1 MANGESYMNKK
12 GETEDFQFIYSED
25 SAGHLK
31 RISKDNLRNKI
42 GLSPEYLEMLNSK
55 VDGAFVEGGYLYLTS
70 NDQVVVGP
78 LGPFSGTGG
87 GSDNGAKLT
96 LTNTSGWLTKTI
108 SHGSECWITAN
119 WSSLED
125 DIATGN
131 GILKITVNNAVK
143 ATKDVKQGDISID
156 VGSYLAAGS
165 NTVKLSVSDVYG
177 NSRTINYG
185 ISAISL
191 SISSGFDDT
200 SAYNGAIA
208 YTYTPVGDVSKLVH
222 FIMDGLEIGTATVET
237 SGRQQTFNIPAQS
250 HGNHVFEVY
259 FEAEVDGTKVES
271 NKLYH
276 DLICITDDGT
286 DTIIASNFNV
296 SEIQQYAAV
305 SIPYSVYTPNA
316 LTSAV
321 KIYENDTMIQDIT
334 VDRTRQTLSYR
345 ADETGELVLKIVSG
359 GKTKTFNLT
368 VTESDISLDAET
380 NDLALYLNSYGRSN
394 NEANPGVWTFGDI
407 AAVFTNFNYQSDG
420 WKQDVNGATVLRV
433 SGDARLEIP
442 YQIFA
447 KDFRTTGKTIE
458 VLFAAREVIDYEA
471 VIMSCISGDRGFWIT
486 SKNAILKSEQSQIN
500 AQFKEEEIVRMSFV
514 IEKKSDNRLIQ
525 IYVNGIMSGCIQYPD
540 DDDFSQTSPVNISI
554 GSNDCTMDIYS
565 IRVYDNNLTR
575 YQILDNWIADIPDLD
590 DKIAAYTHNDI
601 YDAYGA
607 IVIDKLPKDLPYL
620 VLEASELPQF
630 KGDKKTCSGYYVD
643 PVNPSK
649 SFRFTNA
656 SIDVQGTSSQY
667 YYVKNYKIKFQG
679 GFILTD
685 GTTVAVYQMN
695 NNAVPTNVFT
705 MKADVASSEGANN
718 VVLAQL
724 YNELCPVDTPP
735 QEEDPRVRQTIDGH
749 PIVIFWDKGDG
760 AKFVGKYNFNNDKG
774 TEEVFGFSEGD
785 ESWEI
790 LQNGTDRVGFKSADF
805 SGDDWK
811 NDFEARYPEDN
822 VDVTNLSAL
831 SRWLVSTDPEQATYS
846 TLEEPVTYDE
856 VEYDIDTPEY
866 RLAKYKNEL
875 PEHAS
880 VDALVFYYVFTET
893 FLCIDQREKNA
904 FPTLFDA
911 LKLWMVLF
919 YDADSSLGTDNK
931 GNLAF
936 DFFLEDIDYTE
947 AGDPV
952 FNGQNSV
959 LWSNLRKTFYDKIQ
973 AEYTRLRT
981 ELRTDGSGQPL
992 LSYDVVD
999 AMFENHQDK
1008 WPEAVFNEDAY
1019 KKCLEPLIKA
1029 GDGLYLPMLQGKK
1042 EQHRKWWLYN
1052 RFRYLDSKYA
1062 TGTSMTNRITIRAHA
1077 KNNVF
1082 LTSFVNMY
1090 GHVYYNAEMVEHR
1103 MVPGVEYEF
1112 EWAAT
1117 GAEDAVIGI
1126 NDADMLTSLGDLSS
1140 LMVELI
1146 DVSKATHL
1154 THLKVGDASEGY
1166 VNNNLVSVTHGNNTL
1181 LRTVDYRNCQSLAM
1195 TVDMS
1200 GCTNIE
1206 EVYFDGTS
1214 ITGLSLP
1221 NGGILK
1227 VLHLP
1232 GTVTNLTIR
1241 NQKKITDFTMPSY
1254 ANITTLRLENVS
1266 EVIDMKTILNAIAA
1280 NSRVRLIGFNWEAES
1295 VDEIRTLFDK
1305 LDTMRGLDE
1314 NGNNLDKAVAGG
1326 TIHIDAITGAELA
1339 ELQSRYA
1346 TVNITYDHITSYIYY
1361 YNFDGSELVHT
1372 EAVYD
1377 GGDGVYTGT
1386 VSRPSTAQYNYTFA
1400 GWSKEK
1406 DSTTADA
1413 DALKNVTADRNVY
1426 AAYTATVR
1434 TYSVYF
1440 YNDTELLQTVENVPY
1455 GGSATYIGDDP
1466 VNNTTGN
1473 PDDFEFKGWSPSP
1486 TNIKGDTYCYAIYLD
1501 KREITDSWAAIV
1513 TACNDGT
1520 AATKYSVG
1528 AFKMLDFGIIDAPYS
1543 VSGRSAVVCNEE
1555 LYLVGSANTSGSK
1568 KFYKWDGTSWI
1579 NMGTLPH
1586 GYGDG
1591 NIVALNNEIHI
1602 LGSYDYGKETRHY
1615 KWDGTSWTSVS
1626 TLPYAFEYGGAV
1638 VYNNEIHILGRY
1650 NTSSTDAY
1658 STSHYKWNGT
1668 EWVSVSTLPY
1678 TFNCGV
1684 AVVYND
1690 EIHILGSYNSTC
1702 RKYHYK
1708 WNGTEWVEV
1717 STLPHKYVAYN
1728 TAAIVYNNELY
1739 IIGANES
1746 ASYHIDKFYKWNGE
1760 EWTHVSELPVY
1771 FDNNPVV
1778 VYENKIHVFKSTS
1791 HYTWNGEK
1799 WSYNG
1804 VYESIPMQIAGI
1816 NHDAY
1821 PEGVYKWESLGSL
1834 PYPIEDSPA
1843 VIFNNEIHVFGSGYS
1858 SSYKKNHYKWNGTS
1872 WISASTLP
1880 YEFDYGGVVV
1890 YNDEINILGSNYSSN
1905 GTLHYKWNGV
1915 EWISVSTLPYDF
1927 KRSKA
1932 LVWNNEIHIL
1942 GSTAENCEKF
1952 HYKYDD
1958 TNNEW
1963 ISVSTLPYEFY
1974 RGEAVIYNDEI
1985 HLIGGTGNTQE
1996 HYKYEKNTSSWKSVG
2011 NLPYRFNSS
2020 CAVVF
2025 NNEIHILG
2033 AYDSSYRKSHYKF
2046 DGTNWTEI
2054 QSLPYNFY
2062 SGSAVIYN
2070 DVITIMGGGESF
2082 TTRNSFMKLNMD
2094 HPKATLT
2101 FIAKNVLKEP
2111 RPYVAGGS
2119 KCWSESDLRTY
2130 LNGDEFIASLPS
2142 VLQTA
2147 IKTVD
2152 KLSIPSYDSQELIA
2166 SQDKVWIPSL
2176 NELGIFGA
2184 FESVDGMGEQYDI
2197 FSDYVSRKRST
2208 VEDESMYQT
2217 YWTRTDMNHLFDIYA
2232 IDEHGYESS
2241 ESKNGTEYVL
2251 IGFCL

>member
-1 MANGESYMNKK
+1 MD
-12 GETEDFQFIYSED
+12 ET
-25 SAGHLK
+25 
-31 RISKDNLRNKI
+31 
-42 GLSPEYLEMLNSK
+42 
-55 VDGAFVEGGYLYLTS
+55 
-70 NDQVVVGP
+70 
-78 LGPFSGTGG
+78 
-87 GSDNGAKLT
+87 
-96 LTNTSGWLTKTI
+96 
-108 SHGSECWITAN
+108 
-119 WSSLED
+119 
-125 DIATGN
+125 
-131 GILKITVNNAVK
+131 
-143 ATKDVKQGDISID
+143 
-156 VGSYLAAGS
+156 
-165 NTVKLSVSDVYG
+165 
-177 NSRTINYG
+177 
-185 ISAISL
+185 
-191 SISSGFDDT
+191 
-200 SAYNGAIA
+200 
-208 YTYTPVGDVSKLVH
+208 
-222 FIMDGLEIGTATVET
+222 EIGTATVET

-286 DTIIASNFNV
+286 DTIIASNFHV

-554 GSNDCTMDIYS
+554 GSNDCTIDIYS

-590 DKIAAYTHNDI
+590 DKIAAYSHNDI

-620 VLEASELPQF
+620 VLEAPELPQF

-749 PIVIFWDKGDG
+749 PMVIFWDKGDG

-846 TLEEPVTYDE
+846 TLEESVTYDE

-875 PEHAS
+875 SEHAS

-959 LWSNLRKTFYDKIQ
+959 LWSNLRKTFYDKIL

-999 AMFENHQDK
+999 AMFENHQNK

-1019 KKCLEPLIKA
+1019 KKCIEPLVNS

-1052 RFRYLDSKYA
+1052 RFRYLDSKYV

-1077 KNNVF
+1077 KNNIF

-1103 MVPGVEYEF
+1103 MVPGEEYEF

-1154 THLKVGDASEGY
+1154 THLKVGDSSADY
-1166 VNNNLVSVTHGNNTL
+1166 VNNNLTSVTHGNNVL
-1181 LRTVDYRNCQSLAM
+1181 LRTVDYRNCKSLAM
-1195 TVDMS
+1195 AVDMS

-1227 VLHLP
+1227 TLHLP
-1232 GTVTNLTIR
+1232 GTITNLTIR

-1266 EVIDMKTILNAIAA
+1266 DVIDMKTILNSIAA
-1280 NSRVRLIGFNWEAES
+1280 NSRVRLIGFDWEAGS
-1295 VDEIRTLFDK
+1295 VDEIRTFFNK

-1361 YNFDGSELVHT
+1361 YNFDGSQLIHT

-1377 GGDGVYTGT
+1377 GGNGVYAGT

-1406 DSTTADA
+1406 NSLTADA
-1413 DALKNVTADRNVY
+1413 NALKNVTADRNVY

-1434 TYSVYF
+1434 TYNVYF
-1440 YNDTELLQTVENVPY
+1440 YNDTTLLQTVENVPY

-1466 VNNTTGN
+1466 VNNSTGN
-1473 PDDFEFKGWSPSP
+1473 PDDFTFTGWSPSP
-1486 TNIKGDTYCYAIYLD
+1486 TNIKGDTYCYAVFMD
-1501 KREITDSWAAIV
+1501 NREIADSWETIIANV
-1513 TACNDGT
+1513 DNGT

-1528 AFKMLDFGIIDAPYS
+1528 AFKTLDIGTSELPYDF
-1543 VSGRSAVVCNEE
+1543 
-1555 LYLVGSANTSGSK
+1555 SGS
-1568 KFYKWDGTSWI
+1568 I
-1579 NMGTLPH
+1579 
-1586 GYGDG
+1586 
-1591 NIVALNNEIHI
+1591 
-1602 LGSYDYGKETRHY
+1602 
-1615 KWDGTSWTSVS
+1615 
-1626 TLPYAFEYGGAV
+1626 AV
-1638 VYNNEIHILGRY
+1638 VYNNEIHILGSVSYPRKHY
-1650 NTSSTDAY
+1650 KWNGVKWTSVSTLPYEFDYATAVVLNDEIHIIGSY
-1658 STSHYKWNGT
+1658 SESSQKVHYKWNGT
-1668 EWVSVSTLPY
+1668 EWTSVSTLPY
-1678 TFNCGV
+1678 QFYRGS

-1690 EIHILGSYNSTC
+1690 EIHILGGPSSHNKKHYKWNGIEWTSVSTLPYSYGGGSAVVYNNEIHILGSTSGS
-1702 RKYHYK
+1702 RNHYK
-1708 WNGTEWVEV
+1708 WNGTEWTSVSMLPYQLIYATAAICDNEIHIIGGNSDPKKHYKWNGIEWTSV
-1717 STLPHKYVAYN
+1717 STLPYRF
-1728 TAAIVYNNELY
+1728 ID
-1739 IIGANES
+1739 GS
-1746 ASYHIDKFYKWNGE
+1746 A
-1760 EWTHVSELPVY
+1760 
-1771 FDNNPVV
+1771 V
-1778 VYENKIHVFKSTS
+1778 VYDDKLHILGSSSQPYQKS
-1791 HYTWNGEK
+1791 HYMYSSGTKSWLKAGIT
-1799 WSYNG
+1799 
-1804 VYESIPMQIAGI
+1804 ESIPMQIAGI
-1816 NHDAY
+1816 NHDDLA
-1821 PEGVYKWESLGSL
+1821 
-1834 PYPIEDSPA
+1834 D
-1843 VIFNNEIHVFGSGYS
+1843 
-1858 SSYKKNHYKWNGTS
+1858 
-1872 WISASTLP
+1872 
-1880 YEFDYGGVVV
+1880 
-1890 YNDEINILGSNYSSN
+1890 
-1905 GTLHYKWNGV
+1905 
-1915 EWISVSTLPYDF
+1915 
-1927 KRSKA
+1927 
-1932 LVWNNEIHIL
+1932 
-1942 GSTAENCEKF
+1942 
-1952 HYKYDD
+1952 
-1958 TNNEW
+1958 
-1963 ISVSTLPYEFY
+1963 
-1974 RGEAVIYNDEI
+1974 
-1985 HLIGGTGNTQE
+1985 GTG
-1996 HYKYEKNTSSWKSVG
+1996 
-2011 NLPYRFNSS
+2011 
-2020 CAVVF
+2020 
-2025 NNEIHILG
+2025 
-2033 AYDSSYRKSHYKF
+2033 
-2046 DGTNWTEI
+2046 
-2054 QSLPYNFY
+2054 
-2062 SGSAVIYN
+2062 
-2070 DVITIMGGGESF
+2070 
-2082 TTRNSFMKLNMD
+2082 
-2094 HPKATLT
+2094 KATMT
-2101 FIAKNVLKEP
+2101 FIAKNVLSEP
-2111 RPYVAGGS
+2111 RPFVSGGV
-2119 KCWSESDLRTY
+2119 KCWSESDLRAY

-2142 VLQTA
+2142 ALQTG

-2152 KLSIPSYDSQELIA
+2152 KISLLKYDSQELIT
-2166 SQDKVWIPSL
+2166 SQDKIWIPSL
-2176 NELGIFGA
+2176 NELGIFGVHEA
-2184 FESVDGMGEQYDI
+2184 VDGMGEQYII
-2197 FSDYVSRKRST
+2197 FSDAQSRKRNT
-2208 VEDESMYQT
+2208 VGDESAYQD
-2217 YWTRTDMNHLFDIYA
+2217 YWTRTDMNHLFDIYT
-2232 IDEHGYESS
+2232 IDEYGYSS
-2241 ESKNGTEYVL
+2241 SASKNGTEYVL

>member
-1 MANGESYMNKK
+1 MANGESYINKK
-12 GETEDFQFIYSED
+12 GESDDFQFIYSED
-25 SAGHLK
+25 SSGHLK
-31 RISKDNLRNKI
+31 RISKENLRSKI
-42 GLSPEYLEMLNSK
+42 GLSPEYLEELNSK

-119 WSSLED
+119 WSSIED
-125 DIATGN
+125 GIATGN

-143 ATKDVKQGDISID
+143 ATKDVTQGDVSIN
-156 VGSYLAAGS
+156 VGNYLAAGS
-165 NTVKLSVSDVYG
+165 NTVKFTISDVYG

-185 ISAISL
+185 VSAISL
-191 SISSGFDDT
+191 SISSSFDDT

-222 FIMDGLEIGTATVET
+222 FIMDGTEIGTATVET

-250 HGNHVFEVY
+250 HNNHVFEVY
-259 FEAEVDGTKVES
+259 FEAEVDGTTVES

-276 DLICITDDGT
+276 DIICITDSGT
-286 DTIIASNFNV
+286 DTIIASNFNA

-305 SIPYSVYTPNA
+305 SIPYRVYTPNA

-321 KIYENDTMIQDIT
+321 KIYENDTLIQDIT

-368 VTESDISLDAET
+368 VTESDISLDAEI
-380 NDLALYLNSYGRSN
+380 NDLSLYLNSYGRSN

-447 KDFRTTGKTIE
+447 KDFRTSGKTIE

-471 VIMSCISGDRGFWIT
+471 VIMSCISDNRGFWIT
-486 SKNAILKSEQSQIN
+486 AKNAVLKSEQSEVN
-500 AQFKEEEIVRMSFV
+500 AQFKEEEIVRMTFV
-514 IEKKSDNRLIQ
+514 VEKKSDNRLIQ

-540 DDDFSQTSPVNISI
+540 DDDFSQVTPANISI

-620 VLEASELPQF
+620 VLEAPELPQF

-649 SFRFTNA
+649 SFSFKNA

-685 GTTVAVYQMN
+685 GTSVAVYQMN

-760 AKFVGKYNFNNDKG
+760 AKFVGKYNFNNDKA
-774 TEEVFGFSEGD
+774 TEEIFGFAEGD

-822 VDVTNLSAL
+822 VDVTNLAAL

-846 TLEEPVTYDE
+846 TLAEPVTYEE

-875 PEHAS
+875 SEHAS

-959 LWSNLRKTFYDKIQ
+959 LWSNLRKTFYDKIL

-981 ELRTDGSGQPL
+981 EIRTDGSGQPL

-999 AMFENHQDK
+999 AMFENHQNK

-1019 KKCLEPLIKA
+1019 KKCIEPLVDS

-1052 RFRYLDSKYA
+1052 RFRYLDSKYV

-1103 MVPGVEYEF
+1103 MVPNVEYEF

-1154 THLKVGDASEGY
+1154 THLKVGDSSADY
-1166 VNNNLVSVTHGNNTL
+1166 VNNNLTSVTHGNNVL
-1181 LRTVDYRNCQSLAM
+1181 LRTVDYRNCKSLAM
-1195 TVDMS
+1195 AVDMS

-1227 VLHLP
+1227 TLHLP
-1232 GTVTNLTIR
+1232 GTITNLTIR

-1266 EVIDMKTILNAIAA
+1266 DVIDMKTILNSIAA
-1280 NSRVRLIGFNWEAES
+1280 NSRVRLIGFDWEAES
-1295 VDEIRTLFDK
+1295 VDEIRTFFNK

-1361 YNFDGSELVHT
+1361 YNFDGSQLIHT

-1377 GGDGVYTGT
+1377 GGNGVYTGT

-1406 DSTTADA
+1406 DSLTADA
-1413 DALKNVTADRNVY
+1413 NALKNVTADRNVY
-1426 AAYTATVR
+1426 AAYIATVR
-1434 TYSVYF
+1434 TYNVYF
-1440 YNDTELLQTVENVPY
+1440 YNDTTLLQTVENVPY

-1466 VNNTTGN
+1466 VNNSTGN
-1473 PDDFEFKGWSPSP
+1473 PDDFTFTGWSPSP
-1486 TNIKGDTYCYAIYLD
+1486 TNIKGDTYCYAVYLD
-1501 KREITDSWAAIV
+1501 KREITDSWETIIANV
-1513 TACNDGT
+1513 DNGT
-1520 AATKYSVG
+1520 AADKYSVG
-1528 AFKMLDFGIIDAPYS
+1528 MFKAVDFGEIKLPYATNRGCAVVYNNEIHVLGGSSGSDRKYHYKWNGSSWVS
-1543 VSGRSAVVCNEE
+1543 VS
-1555 LYLVGSANTSGSK
+1555 
-1568 KFYKWDGTSWI
+1568 
-1579 NMGTLPH
+1579 TLPYYFSE
-1586 GYGDG
+1586 GCAVIY
-1591 NIVALNNEIHI
+1591 NNEIHI
-1602 LGSYDYGKETRHY
+1602 LGSSYTSAQTSHY
-1615 KWDGTSWTSVS
+1615 KWNGTSWTSVS
-1626 TLPYAFEYGGAV
+1626 TLPYTFYRGSAV
-1638 VYNNEIHILGRY
+1638 VYNGEIHILGTC
-1650 NTSSTDAY
+1650 TSDFMKA
-1658 STSHYKWNGT
+1658 HYKWDGT
-1668 EWVSVSTLPY
+1668 SWTEVSVLPY
-1678 TFNCGV
+1678 DNYYDAGV
-1684 AVVYND
+1684 AVYND
-1690 EIHILGSYNSTC
+1690 EIHILGGVG
-1702 RKYHYK
+1702 
-1708 WNGTEWVEV
+1708 NGTKHQKWDGATWSEV
-1717 STLPHKYVAYN
+1717 SVAPCDVKS
-1728 TAAIVYNNELY
+1728 ASVVVYNNAIH
-1739 IIGANES
+1739 IIGGSSPNTYKHHKWDGNSWIELVAPPTGVVLSPTVVFNES
-1746 ASYHIDKFYKWNGE
+1746 
-1760 EWTHVSELPVY
+1760 
-1771 FDNNPVV
+1771 
-1778 VYENKIHVFKSTS
+1778 IHVLGSNITEFATTHCIYSDE
-1791 HYTWNGEK
+1791 NG
-1799 WSYNG
+1799 WSKNG
-1804 VYESIPMQIAGI
+1804 VTESIPMQIAGI
-1816 NHDAY
+1816 NHDDY
-1821 PEGVYKWESLGSL
+1821 PEGVGKWEGLGELPYNFYNGASIVLNDEIHIIGGTTWSYNKHYKYDKNTLKWVSVSTLPNRFTCPAVTIHNGEIHMMGSSNTTAYSTDHYKWNGSKWISVSTL
-1834 PYPIEDSPA
+1834 PYA
-1843 VIFNNEIHVFGSGYS
+1843 FGKSQCV
-1858 SSYKKNHYKWNGTS
+1858 SYKGELHIFGGGLSGTRKNHYKWNGSNWSSVSTLPNDFNNGATVIYNDEIHIMGGESYKRTHYKFDASTLS
-1872 WISASTLP
+1872 WVSVSTLP
-1880 YEFDYGGVVV
+1880 YNFYNGSAVV
-1890 YNDEINILGSNYSSN
+1890 YNGEIHVLGGSGGVGMN
-1905 GTLHYKWNGV
+1905 HYKWNGV
-1915 EWISVSTLPYDF
+1915 EWIKDADISYDF
-1927 KRSKA
+1927 YQSNAVVYNDKII
-1932 LVWNNEIHIL
+1932 LL
-1942 GSTAENCEKF
+1942 GSGSSAAYNKF
-1952 HYKYDD
+1952 
-1958 TNNEW
+1958 TQ
-1963 ISVSTLPYEFY
+1963 L
-1974 RGEAVIYNDEI
+1974 
-1985 HLIGGTGNTQE
+1985 NT
-1996 HYKYEKNTSSWKSVG
+1996 T
-2011 NLPYRFNSS
+2011 
-2020 CAVVF
+2020 
-2025 NNEIHILG
+2025 
-2033 AYDSSYRKSHYKF
+2033 D
-2046 DGTNWTEI
+2046 
-2054 QSLPYNFY
+2054 
-2062 SGSAVIYN
+2062 
-2070 DVITIMGGGESF
+2070 
-2082 TTRNSFMKLNMD
+2082 
-2094 HPKATLT
+2094 PKATLT
-2101 FIAKNVLKEP
+2101 FIAKNVLSEP
-2111 RPYVAGGS
+2111 RPFVSGGA
-2119 KCWSESDLRTY
+2119 KCWSESDLRAY
-2130 LNGDEFIASLPS
+2130 LNGNEFIASLPLA
-2142 VLQTA
+2142 LQTG

-2152 KLSIPSYDSQELIA
+2152 KISLLKYDSQELTT

-2176 NELGIFGA
+2176 NELGISNRQEA
-2184 FESVDGMGEQYDI
+2184 VDGMGEQYII
-2197 FSDYVSRKRST
+2197 FTDTQSRKRST
-2208 VEDESMYQT
+2208 VGDESAYQA
-2217 YWTRTDMNHLFDIYA
+2217 YWTRTDMNHLFDIYT
-2232 IDEHGYESS
+2232 IDKYGYSS
-2241 ESKNGTEYVL
+2241 SASKNGTEYVL